1 MVFHG
6 IMNTPR
12 MDESLIPH
20 QLHMPL
26 EKVKKIVKGLPV
38 NIPLMHMGSGVGE
51 HIVLLRPQNARK
63 LLSAYKRGKGMKLM
77 MHPHELHQTIH
88 HGRGFFDSAKKLYHS
103 AGETLSKA
111 LSNPA
116 INKVAQQAVHYGAD
130 ALGTAVGAYFGNP
143 EAGHMVGEM
152 LGSAGEDAI
161 KSKSVDIGAKKL
173 YGDASGQAKEIAFD
187 AIHNKIHDLP
197 KEMQPIAKEALQ
209 ASFNISHAKKER
221 TKKTNTTGGKLKKG
235 SAEAKAFMASIRS
248 KKSGGKIH
256 WKDLGNKIVGGLK
269 TGAHYAIPAI
279 TGTLGGI
286 AGAELGPVGSM
297 AGSAT
302 GSYLGNQLNKAIGV
316 GLRKRGRPRKI
327 GGDLATVSAPF
338 RNALRLNYGGV
349 SLNNSAQL
357 QTPPASK
364 YGTNP
369 NVRPSPP
376 QMTLSPYQGIHS
388 PAMNPFVPTT
398 YAQMGGTSAGYGGR
412 GLEFGHS
419 RHMAQP
425 MTGVGL
431 YGGGGLYGANHGG
444 GLY

>member
-6 IMNTPR
+6 IMNAPR
-12 MDESLIPH
+12 IDESLIPH
-20 QLHMPL
+20 QLHMPM
-26 EKVKKIVKGLPV
+26 EKVKKIIKGLPV
-38 NIPLMHMGSGVGE
+38 NVPLMHMGSGVGE

-88 HGRGFFDSAKKLYHS
+88 HGRGFFDSAKKLYHRV
-103 AGETLSKA
+103 GETVSKA
-111 LSNPA
+111 LDNPV
-116 INKVAQQAVHYGAD
+116 INKVAQQAVRYGSD
-130 ALGTAVGAYFGNP
+130 ALGTAVGSYFGNP

-161 KSKSVDIGAKKL
+161 KHKSVDIGAKKL
-173 YGDASGQAKEIAFD
+173 YGDAKGQAKELAFD

-197 KEMQPIAKEALQ
+197 KEMQPIAREALE
-209 ASFNISHAKKER
+209 ASFSISKGRKLAKK
-221 TKKTNTTGGKLKKG
+221 GGKLKKG

-302 GSYLGNQLNKAIGV
+302 GSYLGNQITKSIGV

-369 NVRPSPP
+369 NVRASSS

-388 PAMNPFVPTT
+388 PAMNPFVPTS
-398 YAQMGGTSAGYGGR
+398 YAQMGGTSSGYGGK
-412 GLEFGHS
+412 
-419 RHMAQP
+419 
-425 MTGVGL
+425 
-431 YGGGGLYGANHGG
+431 GLYGANQGS
-444 GLY
+444 GLFGP